1 VSPLR
6 RGLLVGL
13 AVPLAMLA
21 ATPARAASQG
31 SKTTVVVIYAP
42 DASLGD
48 LLSVGAIRA
57 VAHAGGAGFASS
69 NVGMKTVIDRALNE
83 RFSPNQP
90 GFAPAQPSSFV
101 LPRIPDVGA
110 PNRVAALQKTDA
122 TVRRIVTGE
131 GGSGPCLVVVT
142 PPALS
147 TAMIAAKDEL
157 SAVVA
162 GNGSNCE
169 DLLTAD
175 GPSRTIT
182 SDSSR
187 RVGIIAQPDVP
198 FTILTAL
205 GRTPAIGATIRFVD
219 SPPPLHLYEKHLA
232 NRRMSVPI
240 QTAAGVY
247 VGLAGL
253 LGVAILYF
261 RRRAPRWLKFVAAWA
276 AMSVPALAVA
286 LLAAGRLPTLSY
298 ATVVPFLV
306 VGTAAGTVAF
316 DPLRRRDVLLVPTA
330 VGAAVLVY
338 FVVEAIF
345 NWSAALTPF
354 LGGSELDGGRF
365 FGLPNVYVGLL
376 LGASLY
382 VAQRLALTPGVAL
395 IVAVGFFAGLPGI
408 GANLGGALTLFSAAG
423 MWLIVRAHERLGWGR
438 SIAIAAAIV
447 VVGMAAVFASH
458 EFLTATPTHGT
469 RFVEGA
475 GRSVTGIWGT
485 ITHRLGVGFDL
496 IARNPFALLPV
507 LGVPA
512 CLYVVLR
519 PTPSI
524 RGSFERR
531 PVWRDALLVILLGSV
546 VAYAANDSGAAAVGL
561 GFGLAIGGMLYVPLA
576 DEAGNMEAA

>member
-1 VSPLR
+1 VSR
-6 RGLLVGL
+6 ASTAILLSVGVYL
-13 AVPLAMLA
+13 LCVSGSY
-21 ATPARAASQG
+21 ARASDTLDSVGG
-31 SKTTVVVIYAP
+31 SELVFTVP
-42 DASLGD
+42 GASLGD
-48 LLSVGAIRA
+48 LLSIDA
-57 VAHAGGAGFASS
+57 VQSLARAGGAGFVSS
-69 NVGMKTVIDRALNE
+69 TGPLAFPTYYDNTGTPPRAQGPVWSL
-83 RFSPNQP
+83 
-90 GFAPAQPSSFV
+90 GAIPA
-101 LPRIPDVGA
+101 LGA
-110 PNRVAALQKTDA
+110 ANRGAALGETDA
-122 TVRRIVTGE
+122 KIRAVVARQA
-131 GGSGPCLVVVT
+131 GSGPCVVMVAPRQPSPT
-142 PPALS
+142 
-147 TAMIAAKDEL
+147 MIGTKDEL
-157 SAVVA
+157 LPIVVA
-162 GNGSNCE
+162 S
-169 DLLTAD
+169 
-175 GPSRTIT
+175 GPHCQQLFATKGTVRTIT
-182 SDSSR
+182 SDSTR
-187 RVGIIAQPDVP
+187 RPGIVAAGDVP
-198 FTILTAL
+198 VTILDEL
-205 GRTPAIGATIRFVD
+205 HRTPRPVGAEIRFVD
-219 SPPPLHLYEKHLA
+219 APPPLHLYEKHLA
-232 NRRMSVPI
+232 NRRMSVPV
-240 QTAAGVY
+240 QTAAAIY

-253 LGVAILYF
+253 LGVAVLYS
-261 RRRAPRWLKFVAAWA
+261 RRRAPRWLRLVAAWA

-306 VGTAAGTVAF
+306 VGTAAGTLAF
-316 DPLRRRDVLLVPTA
+316 DPLRRGDVLLVPA
-330 VGAAVLVY
+330 AIGAAVLVY

-531 PVWRDALLVILLGSV
+531 PVWRGALLVILLGSV

-576 DEAGNMEAA
+576 DEAGNMEAG